1 LQINWQGA
9 LAMKYTKAQTYD
21 KQFLLDNMMGP
32 NAIKML
38 EELTELPGMLELK
51 PDMRVLDLG
60 CGRGLTSIFLAKE
73 FGVQVFA
80 TDLWITA
87 SENFAR
93 FKEAGLEHRIIP
105 IHADAPDLPYADEYF
120 NVIISIDA
128 YHYFGREEAFVDE
141 KMAPLLKQGGK
152 LAIAVPGLKK
162 EIHNDIPHEML
173 LSWDAKAIETLHSPE
188 WWRELLSKSER
199 MELQAVGELEC
210 YQECWNDWL
219 ECSNEYAILDR
230 KAMEGGAGKHMDLVF
245 MIAAKR

>member
-1 LQINWQGA
+1 
-9 LAMKYTKAQTYD
+9 MKYTKSKTYD

-51 PDMRVLDLG
+51 QDMRVLDLG

-105 IHADAPDLPYADEYF
+105 IHADATDLPYADKYF
-120 NVIISIDA
+120 DAIISIDA
-128 YHYFGREEAFVDE
+128 YHYFGRVEGFADE
-141 KMAPLLKQGGK
+141 KMAPLLKKGGK
-152 LAIAVPGLKK
+152 LAIVVPGLIKD
-162 EIHNDIPHEML
+162 IHDDIPPEML
-173 LSWDAKAIETLHSPE
+173 LSWNAEAIETLRSPE
-188 WWRELLSKSER
+188 WWRKILSKSER

-210 YQECWNDWL
+210 YSECWNDWL
-219 ECSNEYAILDR
+219 QCDNEYAVGDR
-230 KAMEGGAGKHMDLVF
+230 KAMENGAGKYMDLVY
-245 MIAAKR
+245 MIAAKK